1 MGFVQII
8 EFTTTDIDGIRA
20 VGEAWEQSTAGK
32 NTLRRRVITQ
42 DRDHPGHYFSIV
54 FFDSYESAME
64 NSGLPET
71 KALSARMAELA
82 EGPATFRNLDVLD
95 ERG

>member
-8 EFTTTDIDGIRA
+8 EFTTTNIDGMRA
-20 VGEAWEQSTAGK
+20 LVETWESSTAGK
-32 NTLRRRVITQ
+32 NTVGRRVLTR
-42 DRDHPGHYFSIV
+42 DRDDPDRYFSLV

-71 KALSARMAELA
+71 QALSARMAELA
-82 EGPATFRNLDVLD
+82 EGPARFYNLDILD
-95 ERG
+95 ERD